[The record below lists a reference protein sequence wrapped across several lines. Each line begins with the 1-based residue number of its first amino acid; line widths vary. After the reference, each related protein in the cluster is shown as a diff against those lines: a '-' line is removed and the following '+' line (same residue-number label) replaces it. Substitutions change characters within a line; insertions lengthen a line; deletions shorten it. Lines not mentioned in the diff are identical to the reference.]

1 MFGDSAKLFEAIDS
15 TQLYEKLMETIDNL
29 NNSFDKTMADES
41 DDGNEDVSDENSQS
55 EEGENEKD
63 SSKKNPFKDF
73 LNADDLNKHLEG
85 IMNGKIGT
93 LAKEIA
99 SDAMD
104 DMKEAGIDMENPKD
118 MMNTMFKNPT
128 KLFSLM
134 KNIGTKIDKKIKDGS
149 IKESELVSEAT
160 EIMDKFEDIPGLK
173 NMMNSM
179 GMGGKGGK
187 MDMKGMMNR
196 MQTHMRQSQTR
207 ERMLEKLKK
216 KREAEAAARGSRRS
230 RGCG

>member
-1 MFGDSAKLFEAIDS
+1 
-15 TQLYEKLMETIDNL
+15 
-29 NNSFDKTMADES
+29 
-41 DDGNEDVSDENSQS
+41 
-55 EEGENEKD
+55 
-63 SSKKNPFKDF
+63 
-73 LNADDLNKHLEG
+73 
-85 IMNGKIGT
+85 
-93 LAKEIA
+93 
-99 SDAMD
+99 MD

-160 EIMDKFEDIPGLK
+160 EIMDKFEDIPGLQ

-179 GMGGKGGK
+179 GMGEGGK

-216 KREAEAAARGSRRS
+216 KKAEAAAKAAAEAEGVVVLWKRQMFFKSHRMILMCLDPMRGKQ
-230 RGCG
+230 